1 MNQQPVVQKKLG
13 DAEYSRRYNRFFL
26 SHLLVLL
33 PLVVFAAVILVELG
47 YVPWRAIGAAA
58 GCCALVF
65 AFLHGLAR
73 REVIAAMR
81 REGLLE
87 GDYEPPVF

>member
-1 MNQQPVVQKKLG
+1 MSQQSIVQKKAS

-33 PLVVFAAVILVELG
+33 PLVVFALMLLVELR
-47 YVPWRAIGAAA
+47 YLPWRAIGAAA

-65 AFLHGLAR
+65 AFLHGRAR

-87 GDYEPPVF
+87 EDYEPPTF